1 MAAAKSVKMLSV
13 ILGLYFLI
21 MGLNKYGP
29 WFSSEMHKSLKA
41 QHKELFKGSFFKLVV
56 QQKLE
61 VSGMLPSV
69 YRQMMAFNETF
80 CGLLLLLF
88 FLPLSVG
95 NVANL
100 MLLLQYLDY
109 LCSNLYLGNKF
120 DKSGSVAV
128 FLILLVSRLV
138 LVLLTKDSK
147 ETNVVPG
154 GSRADLEDEAADEEE
169 EGDEGDEE
177 ESEEKEGKTT
187 SGGSGDRGS
196 KKTDTTAAPETKKVK

>member
-21 MGLNKYGP
+21 MGVNKLGP
-29 WFSSEMHKSLKA
+29 WFSQEMHKSLKA

-61 VSGMLPSV
+61 VPSMLPSV
-69 YRQMMAFNETF
+69 YRQMMAFNEAF
-80 CGLLLLLF
+80 CGLLLLMF
-88 FLPLSVG
+88 FLPLIVG
-95 NVANL
+95 NVANI

-138 LVLLTKDSK
+138 LVVLTKDSK
-147 ETNVVPG
+147 ETTASTVQVDESKSG
-154 GSRADLEDEAADEEE
+154 GSSRADLEDDGDDEDEEE
-169 EGDEGDEE
+169 EEE
-177 ESEEKEGKTT
+177 EEPAEEGK
-187 SGGSGDRGS
+187 GDQA
-196 KKTDTTAAPETKKVK
+196 KADEPKKVK